1 MKTVTLGTGNLFQ
14 VALQELGDATQWDR
28 IAELN
33 GLTDPFPPGIVT
45 LQIPKYDPNAGGGV
59 YDPA

>member
-1 MKTVTLGTGNLFQ
+1 MKTITVGGGNLFQ
-14 VALQELGDATQWDR
+14 IALQELGDATQWNR

-33 GLTDPFPPGIVT
+33 GLIDPSITGIVT
-45 LQIPKYDPNAGGGV
+45 LQIPRIDPNAGGGV